1 MDEIKKSL
9 VKFLSDGQKDNKNY
23 DKKIIMESTI
33 DDVDEEAYDLF
44 FDNLKDDDSYKKL
57 RYDDKSYSLQRI
69 GAGDEINGVFH
80 LNVAGA
86 LFFAKDVNK
95 FLSHEMK
102 MVRFKG
108 ISKFDAIDRVDSTS
122 SLLKLLDEFEKFYKT
137 NSRSGFFIEGVERVN
152 VDEYPIRAIREA
164 IINAIAHRN
173 YEISSSFIEFYMY
186 DDRIEVISPGKLIDN
201 LSIEDIKNDEGI
213 GHRNETICSMF
224 YKTNY
229 MEHIGRGIPQ
239 MIDEMNNFGLEEPQF
254 SEGTDSFK
262 VVFKGN
268 NGEISHDVGGTNRV
282 DLTDLGLNKRQIDIL
297 TKITND
303 NVSMSYEDHIQMFG
317 KSKPT
322 AERDFSKLVKLNLVK
337 RNKKNKKVYFSS
349 PDY

>member
-33 DDVDEEAYDLF
+33 DDVDDEAYNLF
-44 FDNLKDDDSYKKL
+44 FDNLKDDDSYKKF
-57 RYDDKSYSLQRI
+57 RNDDDKSYSLQRS
-69 GAGDEINGVFH
+69 GAGEEINGVFH

-122 SLLKLLDEFEKFYKT
+122 SLLKLLEDFEKFYKT
-137 NSRSGFFIEGVERVN
+137 ISRSGFFIEGVERVN

-173 YEISSSFIEFYMY
+173 YEISSSFIEFYMCC
-186 DDRIEVISPGKLIDN
+186 ISVLVFCIPENVDYGDFKW
-201 LSIEDIKNDEGI
+201 
-213 GHRNETICSMF
+213 
-224 YKTNY
+224 NY
-229 MEHIGRGIPQ
+229 QHYLQ
-239 MIDEMNNFGLEEPQF
+239 
-254 SEGTDSFK
+254 SAC
-262 VVFKGN
+262 
-268 NGEISHDVGGTNRV
+268 
-282 DLTDLGLNKRQIDIL
+282 
-297 TKITND
+297 D
-303 NVSMSYEDHIQMFG
+303 NVADAFYIDLERISSGFTKKLRRRCNDHF
-317 KSKPT
+317 
-322 AERDFSKLVKLNLVK
+322 
-337 RNKKNKKVYFSS
+337 
-349 PDY
+349 